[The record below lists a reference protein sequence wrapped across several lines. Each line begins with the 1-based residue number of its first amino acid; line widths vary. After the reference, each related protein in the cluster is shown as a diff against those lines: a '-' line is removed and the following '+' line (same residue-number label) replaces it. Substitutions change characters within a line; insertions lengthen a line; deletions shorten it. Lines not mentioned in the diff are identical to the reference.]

1 MALLKTLDGH
11 SGIVVLVAWSPD
23 GSKIASQSS
32 GGVKIWDVESGKVR
46 RTLEGNFN
54 TITWSPDGTKIAS
67 GSVDKTVKIWNVE
80 SGEVRRTFEGHS
92 NSIHSVAWSP
102 DGSKIVSGSDDKT
115 VKIWNVESGECLK
128 TLEGHSNSIHSVA
141 WSPDGSK
148 FASQSSDG
156 VKIWDIES
164 GECLK
169 TLEGPI
175 FSVAW
180 SPDGTKIVS
189 GSNNKTF
196 IIWDVKSY
204 KIIKKLRIGAMSV
217 SWSPDSTKIVSGS
230 WDTTIKIWDVE
241 SGECLETLEG
251 HSKSIV
257 SVAWSPDGSKI
268 VSGSWDETIKI
279 WNVDELR
286 IERKKISTTLEQ
298 NQNELKLLR
307 QKERQKYRE
316 WKKSAK
322 VVKSLEEYDNRAREW
337 QKKIKDMTLEQ
348 YQSLIRDCYET
359 NMSKCKNDLDS
370 FMFEKWK
377 AKDFKNTIFFRFR
390 MENGKEETWCLV
402 EKLFK
407 ADPDIPGDTDAL
419 ITRDQFVDNMLFANW
434 VETNG
439 TPYNVDDREGKEGR
453 PGSERYI
460 RITTIFGGSNRYI
473 VYDDLLKKILKLKRG
488 DGSLQ
493 DTSEIGFELPEGWEF
508 PIAIYLKFEKRV
520 AIGNIRGSF
529 GISETHGNREIDL
542 YRVTKI
548 ENFNHYENIDDL
560 DKPGTKKKS
569 GQNDAF
575 YNIKLK
581 F

>member
-1 MALLKTLDGH
+1 M
-11 SGIVVLVAWSPD
+11 
-23 GSKIASQSS
+23 
-32 GGVKIWDVESGKVR
+32 
-46 RTLEGNFN
+46 
-54 TITWSPDGTKIAS
+54 
-67 GSVDKTVKIWNVE
+67 
-80 SGEVRRTFEGHS
+80 
-92 NSIHSVAWSP
+92 
-102 DGSKIVSGSDDKT
+102 
-115 VKIWNVESGECLK
+115 
-128 TLEGHSNSIHSVA
+128 
-141 WSPDGSK
+141 
-148 FASQSSDG
+148 
-156 VKIWDIES
+156 
-164 GECLK
+164 
-169 TLEGPI
+169 
-175 FSVAW
+175 
-180 SPDGTKIVS
+180 
-189 GSNNKTF
+189 
-196 IIWDVKSY
+196 
-204 KIIKKLRIGAMSV
+204 
-217 SWSPDSTKIVSGS
+217 
-230 WDTTIKIWDVE
+230 
-241 SGECLETLEG
+241 EG
-251 HSKSIV
+251 HSKYIL

-279 WNVDELR
+279 WNVDELQ
-286 IERKKISTTLEQ
+286 IERKKILNTLKD
-298 NQNELKLLR
+298 NEKELELLR
-307 QKERQKYRE
+307 KEERQKYKE
-316 WKKSAK
+316 WKKSAR
-322 VVKSLEEYDNRAREW
+322 VEQNLINSDNRAREW
-337 QKKIKDMTLEQ
+337 QKKIKDLTLEQ

-488 DGSLQ
+488 DGSLR

-560 DKPGTKKKS
+560 DKPGTKQKS